1 MSTPTASIIEVD
13 QETPSPDQV
22 LDELPADLT
31 IFTSDD
37 PPHIQTINQA
47 IIEDQSMTPAARR
60 IFRKLTQQLDHEDK
74 ICLSPRTALSAL
86 SAPSLSLQNAKD
98 IAIGL
103 ANTAEARRTNF
114 LHQTDLYAQAV
125 DKIQK
130 ELDDK
135 RAVPDDPPYG
145 FVHNDNRVPYFVI
158 YDAEHQP
165 HLAPYIRKCP
175 GDPTTVIGTLGGP
188 NHIEYT
194 CPIYATSHHSD
205 GHGLSA
211 LPPWFVELLHA
222 KSHHTDTLV
231 LDTYK
236 QDDWGLATDIHAYAH
251 ATRQLHELYRQQDA
265 IRLQIQAMSDQQGYV
280 QHRLERA
287 QAPSRLQHLR
297 PLARDIR
304 NDDDDGFTILPRPP
318 FRKHNR
324 GQFPV

>member
-1 MSTPTASIIEVD
+1 
-13 QETPSPDQV
+13 
-22 LDELPADLT
+22 
-31 IFTSDD
+31 
-37 PPHIQTINQA
+37 
-47 IIEDQSMTPAARR
+47 MTPAARR
-60 IFRKLTQQLDHEDK
+60 IFRKLTNQLDQQDK
-74 ICLSPRTALSAL
+74 VCLSLRTALSAL
-86 SAPSLSLQNAKD
+86 SAPSLTFQNTKD

-103 ANTAEARRTNF
+103 ANTAEARHTDF
-114 LHQTDLYAQAV
+114 LHQTDLYAEAV

-130 ELDDK
+130 ELDAK
-135 RAVPDDPPYG
+135 RAVPDEPPYG

-158 YDAEHQP
+158 HDAKHQP

-194 CPIYATSHHSD
+194 CPIYATPRHSD

-231 LDTYK
+231 LDAYK
-236 QDDWGLATDIHAYAH
+236 QDNWGLAAHIHAYAH
-251 ATRQLHELYRQQDA
+251 ATRQLHELYCQQDA
-265 IRLQIQAMSDQQGYV
+265 IQLQIQAMSDQQGYV

-287 QAPSRLQHLR
+287 QAPSRLVHLR

-304 NDDDDGFTILPRPP
+304 NDNDDGFTILPRPP

-324 GQFPV
+324 GRFPV